1 MKQGRTDGNATAP
14 HSPKPEK
21 NGAQGKTEKQRL
33 QERLKKAGVIGVEK
47 MTKEKLR
54 SELARI
60 KSEGMDVPDL
70 RQENGGAPTS
80 LSKDPKVTEM
90 RNHHMMEDV
99 EVTVRDRKTNEI
111 KSSKKATML
120 AILDMLRHEA
130 LQNKSIPAAREYFDR
145 TLGKAKQEIE
155 HSGEI
160 KVDEQRVPSKEERE
174 AAQAFRKA
182 LEKGRGQ

>member
-1 MKQGRTDGNATAP
+1 MKGRTESIAP
-14 HSPKPEK
+14 APQSPKPEK
-21 NGAQGKTEKQRL
+21 HGAGRKTEKQRL

-47 MTKEKLR
+47 MTRVELR
-54 SELARI
+54 RELARI
-60 KSEGMDVPDL
+60 KSEGADVPDL
-70 RQENGGAPTS
+70 RWDNQGAPTS
-80 LSKDPKVTEM
+80 LSKDPKVVEM
-90 RNHHMMEDV
+90 RNGHMMEEV

-160 KVDEQRVPSKEERE
+160 KVDDQRVPTKAERE
-174 AAQAFRKA
+174 AARLFRKA
-182 LEKGRGQ
+182 LGRL